1 MSPAVDD
8 NQSRLQGVTPAD
20 GIPTASS
27 SLWNWNYWI
36 SCFIQEKV
44 CISFALWVL
53 SMLFWAIAH
62 IILFYWRCKWRTWRE
77 ASLSCTIYTFLGD
90 ICNMFGALLAKQLS
104 IQVFTAAYM
113 AAVDILQFILIL
125 FPVRGSRSRS
135 KTDRPR
141 QRNKRRSAMFMACLP
156 FAMGTSYYFWTNSVP
171 QVDIRGPRR
180 RLLTTLLQDNTEIIG
195 YALGV
200 IAVFI
205 AWTSKFPLI
214 LKASRGKIDCILE
227 KWALML
233 SIPGGLLYAAAT
245 LAHEKTPAFILQAL
259 PWLLIFL
266 GSAAIDL
273 SILFLSCLLKH
284 KATRQQW
291 GLEVVT
297 ECDTLSLLQSP
308 EQNVEEEEIQEE
320 TQSSNWMPL
329 NIPQNNRYLRK
340 MAEIGHYMD
349 LSIEPVQEIGFGVK
363 RLPGDGQTCT
373 ERGKRVDIQLV
384 HDPPMYPPKQVIHAN
399 VSSCSSSDVTSIN
412 SELEQKYLE
421 ALNSE
426 QWDFEDI
433 PQEWKMTGKQ
443 QEHDLNSDC
452 PDHNP
457 MISMNIFPNRI
468 PSSTQSTD
476 VWLSDT
482 ETLMTEE
489 RTSAILAQYEE
500 EVNRTGGWEANSLL
514 S

>member
-180 RLLTTLLQDNTEIIG
+180 RLLTTLLQ
-195 YALGV
+195 
-200 IAVFI
+200 
-205 AWTSKFPLI
+205 
-214 LKASRGKIDCILE
+214 
-227 KWALML
+227 
-233 SIPGGLLYAAAT
+233 
-245 LAHEKTPAFILQAL
+245 
-259 PWLLIFL
+259 
-266 GSAAIDL
+266 
-273 SILFLSCLLKH
+273 ILFLSCLLKH

>member
-1 MSPAVDD
+1 MSSAVDN

-36 SCFIQEKV
+36 SCFIREKV

-62 IILFYWRCKWRTWRE
+62 IMLFYWRCKWRTWRE

-90 ICNMFGALLAKQLS
+90 ICNMFGALLAKQLN
-104 IQVFTAAYM
+104 IQVFTAAYI

-125 FPVRGSRSRS
+125 FPVCGSRSRS

-141 QRNKRRSAMFMACLP
+141 QRNKRRRSAMFMACFP
-156 FAMGTSYYFWTNSVP
+156 FAMGTSYYFWTSPVP

-214 LKASRGKIDCILE
+214 LKASQGKIDCILE

-233 SIPGGLLYAAAT
+233 SIPGGLLYAAAA

-266 GSAAIDL
+266 GGAAIDL

-284 KATRQQW
+284 KANRQQW
-291 GLEVVT
+291 GLEVVI
-297 ECDTLSLLQSP
+297 ESDTLSLLESP
-308 EQNVEEEEIQEE
+308 EQDVEEEEIQEE
-320 TQSSNWMPL
+320 TQ
-329 NIPQNNRYLRK
+329 
-340 MAEIGHYMD
+340 
-349 LSIEPVQEIGFGVK
+349 IGFGVK

-373 ERGKRVDIQLV
+373 ERGKRVDVQLV

-426 QWDFEDI
+426 QWDFEDV
-433 PQEWKMTGKQ
+433 PQEWKITGKQ
-443 QEHDLNSDC
+443 QEHNLNHC

-457 MISMNIFPNRI
+457 MISMNIFPNSI
-468 PSSTQSTD
+468 ASSTPSTD

-500 EVNRTGGWEANSLL
+500 EVNRTGRREAKSLL

>member
-1 MSPAVDD
+1 MSSPVDN
-8 NQSRLQGVTPAD
+8 NQNQLEGITEAEGILAD
-20 GIPTASS
+20 SS

-36 SCFIQEKV
+36 NCFVQEKV

-62 IILFYWRCKWRTWRE
+62 IILFYWRCKWRKWKE
-77 ASLSCTIYTFLGD
+77 VSLSCNIYTFLGD

-104 IQVFTAAYM
+104 IQVFTAAYV

-125 FPVRGSRSRS
+125 FPVCGSRSRS
-135 KTDRPR
+135 KTGRPR
-141 QRNKRRSAMFMACLP
+141 QRNKRRTSAMFMACLP
-156 FAMGTSYYFWTNSVP
+156 FAMGTSYYFWASPVP
-171 QVDIRGPRR
+171 QMDIRGPRR

-227 KWALML
+227 KWALIL
-233 SIPGGLLYAAAT
+233 SILGGLLYAAAT
-245 LAHEKTPAFILQAL
+245 LAHEKTPEFILQAL

-266 GSAAIDL
+266 GGAAIDL

-284 KATRQQW
+284 KTTRQQW
-291 GLEVVT
+291 GLEVVL
-297 ECDTLSLLQSP
+297 ESDTLSLLESP
-308 EQNVEEEEIQEE
+308 EQDVEEEEIQEE
-320 TQSSNWMPL
+320 AQSSNWMPL

-412 SELEQKYLE
+412 SELE
-421 ALNSE
+421 
-426 QWDFEDI
+426 WDFEDI
-433 PQEWKMTGKQ
+433 PQEWKITGKQ
-443 QEHDLNSDC
+443 QEHNLNHL
-452 PDHNP
+452 PDHSTT
-457 MISMNIFPNRI
+457 ISMNIFPNSI
-468 PSSTQSTD
+468 ATSTPSAGFC
-476 VWLSDT
+476 LSDT
-482 ETLMTEE
+482 ETIMTEE

-500 EVNRTGGWEANSLL
+500 EVNRTGRRLAKTLL